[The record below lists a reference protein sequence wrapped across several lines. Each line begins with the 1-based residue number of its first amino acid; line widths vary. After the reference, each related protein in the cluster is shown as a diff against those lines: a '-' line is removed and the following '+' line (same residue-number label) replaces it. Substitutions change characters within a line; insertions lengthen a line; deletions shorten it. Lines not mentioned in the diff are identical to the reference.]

1 MLCPYPEVVVGQV
14 AEFASPRRQKRLA
27 SENRDWWWQAAVLIL
42 LVGGLYSSILFHLV
56 KAWDDPNFS
65 HGFIVP
71 VFSLYVLWQERSK
84 LAGLSRQ
91 PSSWG
96 LPIIVFSLAV
106 LVVGVLGAELFLSRV
121 SLLLLIAGLVVFF
134 YGWQY
139 FRAVLFPWA
148 FLFLMVPVP
157 QIALSQV
164 TFPLQ
169 LFASRCAAAALPLFD
184 VPVLRVGNILALAAM
199 RLEVVEACSG
209 IRSLLSLI
217 ALAIIY
223 GYFTETRVWIRIAL
237 VIVSVPIAI
246 FANALRIVGTGL
258 IVQYWDPSKADGF
271 YHLFQ
276 GWLIFVVSLLLLYTV
291 HQLLR
296 KLAGRES
303 PA

>member
-1 MLCPYPEVVVGQV
+1 MIYLLLGFAIAVTVG
-14 AEFASPRRQKRLA
+14 LTG
-27 SENRDWWWQAAVLIL
+27 I
-42 LVGGLYSSILFHLV
+42 GGGSFT
-56 KAWDDPNFS
+56 
-65 HGFIVP
+65 VP
-71 VFSLYVLWQERSK
+71 
-84 LAGLSRQ
+84 A
-91 PSSWG
+91 
-96 LPIIVFSLAV
+96 
-106 LVVGVLGAELFLSRV
+106 
-121 SLLLLIAGLVVFF
+121 LLLIAGLVVFF